1 MRMQN
6 LETNITGGLFL
17 AAAAMLYFG
26 WILLPAKIGS
36 YFVLKDFAAVR
47 AKRRLWIWLYRIYLF
62 GYVAAVMAF
71 VALATL
77 VTESAARIIVWPAVA
92 VLDAGLIITS
102 LAYAF
107 YYHFGAWGSIDMEG
121 KSNEEIQKFITSLR
135 VSTEYITCWVRFGRI
150 FIGVGQLVF
159 VLGLLL
165 QAGPWPM
172 WLIASGAVLG
182 VAGIAL
188 TLEWPDN
195 LDYYKPLFYLD
206 VMWLATLGVAL
217 FTLV

>member
-1 MRMQN
+1 
-6 LETNITGGLFL
+6 
-17 AAAAMLYFG
+17 
-26 WILLPAKIGS
+26 
-36 YFVLKDFAAVR
+36 
-47 AKRRLWIWLYRIYLF
+47 
-62 GYVAAVMAF
+62 MAF

-92 VLDAGLIITS
+92 VLDAGLVITA

-107 YYHFGAWGSIDMEG
+107 YYHFGAWGSMDMEG
-121 KSNEEIQKFITSLR
+121 KSDDEIQEFIASLR

-172 WLIASGAVLG
+172 WLIIAGAILG
-182 VAGIAL
+182 VAGIGL
-188 TLEWPDN
+188 TLEWPDQ

-206 VMWLATLGVAL
+206 VLWLATLGVAL

>member
-1 MRMQN
+1 MTN
-6 LETNITGGLFL
+6 FETSLTGGLFL
-17 AAAAMLYFG
+17 AAASMLYLG

-36 YFVLKDFAAVR
+36 YFVPTDFAAVG
-47 AKRRLWIWLYRIYLF
+47 AHRRVWIWLYRIYLF

-77 VTESAARIIVWPAVA
+77 VTEPAARIIVWPAVA
-92 VLDAGLIITS
+92 VLDAGLVMTS

-107 YYHFGAWGSIDMEG
+107 YYHFGAWGSIDMDG
-121 KSNEEIQKFITSLR
+121 KSNEEIQEFIASLR
-135 VSTEYITCWVRFGRI
+135 VSTEYITCLVRFGRI
-150 FIGVGQLVF
+150 FIGVGQVVF

-165 QAGPWPM
+165 QAGPWPL
-172 WLIASGAVLG
+172 WLVVTGGVLG
-182 VAGIAL
+182 VSGIAL

-217 FTLV
+217 FTLA

>member
-1 MRMQN
+1 MNNFEAGM
-6 LETNITGGLFL
+6 TGGLFL
-17 AAAAMLYFG
+17 AAALMLYLG
-26 WILLPAKIGS
+26 WILLPVKIGKF
-36 YFVLKDFAAVR
+36 FVQTDFAAVL
-47 AKRRLWIWLYRIYLF
+47 ACRRRWIWLYRIYLF

-71 VALATL
+71 VALASL
-77 VTESAARIIVWPAVA
+77 VTEPAARIIVWPAVA
-92 VLDAGLIITS
+92 VLAAGLVMTA

-107 YYHFGAWGSIDMEG
+107 YYHFGAWGASEMKG
-121 KSNEEIQKFITSLR
+121 KSSEDVEKYIVSLR

-159 VLGLLL
+159 ALGLLL

-172 WLIASGAVLG
+172 WLLVSGGVLG

-206 VMWLATLGVAL
+206 VLWLAILGAAL
-217 FTLV
+217 IIIS